1 MDDFQ
6 RLVGEQ
12 LSAVC
17 FVQDYLQLEFD
28 GYKLTT
34 YTTPLVE
41 TRPNEWRTYKH
52 EQYKNELCRFI
63 ACRVEQ
69 VHSEPGRI
77 LLAFQGRSERI
88 SLPLHQG
95 RDNIYYTDFEER
107 WFVVWQGFGLL
118 LFRPFS

>member
-41 TRPNEWRTYKH
+41 TTPNECMAYEH
-52 EQYKNELCRFI
+52 DQYKNRLCRFI
-63 ACRVEQ
+63 AQRVERLIC
-69 VHSEPGRI
+69 EPDRI
-77 LLAFQGRSERI
+77 LLTFQHGEERLC
-88 SLPLHQG
+88 LPLHKD
-95 RDNIYYTDFEER
+95 RDNVYYTDFEAR
-107 WFVVWQGFGLL
+107 WFVL
-118 LFRPFS
+118 